1 MGLPHSARNKHYK
14 DLIFFQKNRHPFSRF
29 ISPFCGISTT
39 AKPTDTAGL
48 LLSREDATKMQLKL
62 KNDSLRKK

>member
-1 MGLPHSARNKHYK
+1 MGLHHSARNKHYK
-14 DLIFFQKNRHPFSRF
+14 DLIFFPKNRHPFSRF

-39 AKPTDTAGL
+39 GLSDTAGL